1 MPGIPGNGKKV
12 SELPDDGSDVGS
24 FQTEIEFEHPVPKP
38 QVIIV
43 LKPLNEDSAPHL
55 VKLIYEVETEPAR
68 AVIKEFN
75 WSKGAEGIR

>member
-1 MPGIPGNGKKV
+1 
-12 SELPDDGSDVGS
+12 
-24 FQTEIEFEHPVPKP
+24 
-38 QVIIV
+38 VIIV